1 MLFRGS
7 TPQHMRQ
14 PKSKQLASIL
24 HIDDF
29 EEDQLRK
36 GLRPPP
42 GLYEWTTAER
52 FAQLVRPTPR
62 NAPRNAPRNSVP
74 RNAPRKSS
82 DGSLARRRLSFTR
95 VATPRRRY
103 AAAALT
109 RFGCYYMSGEK
120 SGKEPPLVPYVAMH
134 VDEMVYVFAPTVQP
148 CLPPGPPATADGAPR
163 CLAS

>member
-1 MLFRGS
+1 MGLWATADARARGHAARS
-7 TPQHMRQ
+7 AGERVQ
-14 PKSKQLASIL
+14 ASSL
-24 HIDDF
+24 
-29 EEDQLRK
+29 
-36 GLRPPP
+36 PYP
-42 GLYEWTTAER
+42 
-52 FAQLVRPTPR
+52 
-62 NAPRNAPRNSVP
+62 NMN
-74 RNAPRKSS
+74 
-82 DGSLARRRLSFTR
+82 DGSLARRRLSLTR